1 MSPYGTFSIIQ
12 PDRLRVTYEI
22 VAPVLTIGSNPQNS
36 LTLSHPDVAAFHA
49 RLEWRQGHSVIVDVS
64 GASNL
69 YVNNTRVREQALRQG
84 DVVKIGQHFL
94 VFHPPGNPSGGTP
107 ATGPWPSGAVAPVA
121 ASPPPAASPVAG
133 GSGAVPPFSPPQ
145 AGSGVYPQAGSGVAP
160 QAGSG
165 AYAPAGSGA
174 YVPAGGVPPRPPGP
188 PPGAAP
194 MSPTPTHLPSVV
206 SGGVSQQR
214 LQSNQVV
221 RIGRDPAN
229 TIPLNSLQA
238 SRFHAELL
246 SQNGQFAIRDLG
258 STNGTFVNGH
268 RIPPHTPVQ
277 LQRGTLIK
285 ISEFSF
291 YFDGQ
296 QLEHY
301 SEEGNARLDA
311 INLRRVVAGG
321 QLLLRDISLSIQP
334 REFVAVVGGSGAG
347 KSTLVNALS
356 GFRPADQGMVLLNG
370 LDYYANLE
378 AFRTALGYVPQD
390 DIIHPELT
398 AYRALHYA
406 AKLRMPDDV
415 NPQEREGRIQE
426 VLRDLHLTERRDV
439 PVSSLSGG
447 QRKRVS
453 IGVELLTRPRL
464 FFLDEPTSG
473 LDPGMEHEA
482 MKIFRALADQGH
494 TMILITHAT
503 TNIMLCDKI
512 AFLARGGY
520 LAFFGPPK
528 EALQYFS
535 ASDFTEIY
543 TKVDNQKSPEQWD
556 AEFKASPYYQRHVVS
571 RLSEVQA
578 LMQQA
583 RANPQASLPAAVR
596 TPVRQGSSQ
605 RQFQILMERYLDII
619 GRDRINLAILL
630 AQAPVLAGIL
640 LVLVMGKQSLF
651 TDVVKFQAS
660 MDPELMKKVPEL
672 LGNIKIV
679 LFLLSLFSL
688 MCGTINSVREV
699 VKELPIYKRERAVNL
714 RIAPYLLS
722 KFVVLAG
729 ISAFQSA
736 VLVGLVFSYLEKP
749 NTDNFLAGAFLALFM
764 VNLAG
769 VAIGLAVS
777 SSVPNQNIAI
787 TLLPVVLLT
796 QIVLAGILSPLT
808 GGVKGLLPPLTTIK
822 WGFGM
827 LGHLVGAASWH
838 LDADKFPPSTWDV
851 SLMPGESGFGGV
863 VALAVYIIAALWFAS
878 YMLAQRD
885 KRKD

>member
-22 VAPVLTIGSNPQNS
+22 ASPVLTIGSSPQNG
-36 LTLSHPDVAAFHA
+36 LTLGHPDVATFHA
-49 RLEWRQGHSVIVDVS
+49 RLEWRQGQPVITDVS
-64 GASNL
+64 GANNL
-69 YVNNTRVREQALRQG
+69 YVNNVRVREQALRQG

-94 VFHPPGNPSGGTP
+94 VFHPPGNPSVGTP
-107 ATGPWPSGAVAPVA
+107 AAGPWPSGAVAPPPP
-121 ASPPPAASPVAG
+121 SPPPVASPAAG
-133 GSGAVPPFSPPQ
+133 GSGAVSPVAPPQ
-145 AGSGVYPQAGSGVAP
+145 GGSGVYAQVGAGGSGLHAAP
-160 QAGSG
+160 SPP
-165 AYAPAGSGA
+165 PAG
-174 YVPAGGVPPRPPGP
+174 VGG
-188 PPGAAP
+188 AP

-206 SGGVSQQR
+206 KGEVNQQR

-221 RIGRDPAN
+221 RIGRDPSN

-268 RIPPHTPVQ
+268 RIPPHTPVL

-370 LDYYANLE
+370 LDYYANLD

-398 AYRALHYA
+398 TYRALHYA
-406 AKLRMPDDV
+406 AMLRMPEDV

-528 EALQYFS
+528 EALVYFG

-543 TKVDNQKSPEQWD
+543 TKVDNQKTPEQWD
-556 AEFKASPYYQRHVVS
+556 AEFKASPYYQKHVVS
-571 RLSEVQA
+571 RLNEVTA

-583 RANPQASLPAAVR
+583 RVNPQASLPAAVR
-596 TPVRQGSSQ
+596 TPARQGSSQ
-605 RQFQILMERYLDII
+605 RQFQILMQRYLDII
-619 GRDRINLAILL
+619 GRDRVNLAILL

-640 LVLVMGKQSLF
+640 LVLVIGKQSLF
-651 TDVVKFQAS
+651 TDVVKYQAS
-660 MDPELMKKVPEL
+660 MNPELMKKVPEL

-736 VLVGLVFSYLEKP
+736 VLVGFVFSYLEKP
-749 NTDNFLAGAFLALFM
+749 GTDNFMAGAFLALFM

-808 GGVKGLLPPLTTIK
+808 GDVKGLLPPLTTIK

-827 LGHLVGAASWH
+827 LGHLAGAASWH
-838 LDADKFPPSTWDV
+838 LDGDKFPASTWDV
-851 SLMPGESGFGGV
+851 ALLPGNNGVGGV
-863 VALAVYIIAALWFAS
+863 VALAVYIVAALYFAS